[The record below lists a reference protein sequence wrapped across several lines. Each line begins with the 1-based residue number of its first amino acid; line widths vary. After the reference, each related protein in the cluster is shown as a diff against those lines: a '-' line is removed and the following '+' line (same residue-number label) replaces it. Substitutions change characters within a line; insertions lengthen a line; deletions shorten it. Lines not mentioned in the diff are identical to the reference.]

1 MIIDLIKLKSG
12 IIDQIDI
19 DQDLEVEEK
28 YLDNTE
34 IIDMKKLH
42 IIGYIT
48 KEDGDDYNL
57 KVRVYG
63 TMILPCSVSLKPTD
77 YDFDFEIDDNII
89 ELLEEIGKNVKKDEF
104 TLDIFPIIWE
114 NILMEIP
121 MRIVNSDIQ
130 DVKLKGDGWR
140 VVTDD
145 KKESDESVNP
155 ELAKLKDLLK

>member
-145 KKESDESVNP
+145 KKDSDESVNP

>member
-12 IIDQIDI
+12 IVDIIDI
-19 DQDLEVEEK
+19 DEDVKVDKE

-34 IIDMKKLH
+34 IIDFKKIH
-42 IIGYIT
+42 IIGSIV
-48 KEDGDDYNL
+48 KEEDDYNL
-57 KVRVYG
+57 NVRVYG

-77 YDFDFEIDDNII
+77 YDFDFEIDGNII

-130 DVKLKGDGWR
+130 DVKLEGDGWR
-140 VVTDD
+140 VVTDE

>member
-12 IIDQIDI
+12 IVDIIDI
-19 DQDLEVEEK
+19 DEDVKVDKE

-34 IIDMKKLH
+34 IIDFKKIH
-42 IIGYIT
+42 IIGSIV
-48 KEDGDDYNL
+48 KEEDDYNL
-57 KVRVYG
+57 NVRVYG

-77 YDFDFEIDDNII
+77 YDFDFEIDGNII

-130 DVKLKGDGWR
+130 DVKLEGDGWR
-140 VVTDD
+140 VVTDEE
-145 KKESDESVNP
+145 KESDESVNP